1 MAGWARG
8 RILMGEE
15 EKAKRGWQARW
26 RALRDRDHTRGSLF
40 ASMLVLALPMVLGS
54 LAAGVVYPLV
64 DLSFLVSLGE
74 DSLASV
80 VIVNQTVW
88 QIVIMGFM
96 GMNFA
101 TQSHVSRWVG
111 AARPDEAEHVAG
123 QALLLA
129 GAIGVVVGL
138 CGLLLPEWL
147 LRVSGADPVFFP
159 IALPY
164 MQWLFLLASGFG
176 GGFVFRAILTG
187 AGDTTMPL
195 VVSLVQVSV
204 SLAAEWIFIFGHLGA
219 PELGVRGVAL
229 GMGLGQFTA
238 GGLGLAI
245 LFRGKARVRLRVRHL
260 VPDPV
265 ALRSLLASAWP
276 PALQMIGM
284 IASSFFYLRLAG
296 GFGPEVQTAYT
307 IGLRLGMIVPQF
319 SFPLATACATL
330 VGQALGA
337 GDRGRA
343 WRAMG
348 AGVVV
353 HGGLLWCFAAGLFL
367 FRQQILEL
375 VSSDPAVIAVGTE
388 YLGFTSAGYV
398 LMGVAMVLM
407 RALQGAGDFLVPMAI
422 SLGSTFLVNLPA
434 AWFLSTYT
442 DLGSTG
448 IWAGGLLGGIV
459 NLLVTVG
466 WVATGRWARRVQRLP
481 GEAEPGTAE

>member
-1 MAGWARG
+1 M
-8 RILMGEE
+8 
-15 EKAKRGWQARW
+15 EKETLETRSLAARW
-26 RALRDRDHTRGSLF
+26 RALRERDHTQGSLF
-40 ASMLVLALPMVLGS
+40 VSMLALALPMVLGS
-54 LAAGVVYPLV
+54 LAAGAVYPLV
-64 DLSFLVSLGE
+64 DLSFLVQLGE

-96 GMNFA
+96 GLNFA

-111 AARPDEAEHVAG
+111 AARPEAAEHIAG
-123 QALLLA
+123 QALLIA
-129 GAIGVVVGL
+129 AVIGALVGL
-138 CGLLLPEWL
+138 CGLFLPERL
-147 LRVSGADPVFFP
+147 LHLSGADPVFFP

-164 MQWLFLLASGFG
+164 MQWLFLLATGFG
-176 GGFVFRAILTG
+176 GVFVFRAILTG
-187 AGDTTMPL
+187 AGDTTTPL
-195 VVSLVQVSV
+195 LVSIVQVCV
-204 SLAAEWIFIFGHLGA
+204 SLAAEWIFIFGHFGA
-219 PELGVRGVAL
+219 PALGVRGVAL
-229 GMGLGQFTA
+229 GMGLGQLTA
-238 GGLGLAI
+238 GALGLSI
-245 LFRGKARVRLRVRHL
+245 LFRGGARVRLRARHL

-296 GFGPEVQTAYT
+296 RFGPEVQTAYT

-337 GDRGRA
+337 GDRQRA

-348 AGVVV
+348 VGVLV

-367 FRQQILEL
+367 FRGPILEL
-375 VSSDPAVIAVGTE
+375 VSSDPAVIEVGTE
-388 YLGFTSAGYV
+388 YLGFSAAGYV
-398 LMGVAMVLM
+398 LMGIGMILM

-434 AWFLSTYT
+434 AWFLSTHT
-442 DLGSTG
+442 DLGATG
-448 IWAGGLLGGIV
+448 IWAGGLLGGV
-459 NLLVTVG
+459 VSLAATLA
-466 WVATGRWARRVQRLP
+466 WVATGRWLRRPQHGAAPPVSAAR
-481 GEAEPGTAE
+481 